1 MHPALYS
8 WREQLPAT
16 LVRMLAYLGG
26 ITVLSI
32 GAALI
37 FQSRPAINA
46 INPSGRPQWVEIE
59 KPFPA
64 FALAIPEAAGVPS
77 HYTILR
83 NRAGAG
89 RKDILSLGEPDGAAP
104 YLQVEVYRPNS
115 EIRHFARP
123 EAEIAK
129 AAAGLGPTQL
139 GRGEPLDSKFG
150 SLSIIPFAA
159 TQSTPRHCLGF
170 VRAYD
175 EPRLQLSG
183 WFCQGTKFGGADFID
198 RSTLACALDRLTL
211 LSAGS
216 EPKVGALFAQA
227 ELHRSF
233 CGQRD
238 PILTPTPK
246 YQLLWKA
253 AASRPEPRRIGR

>member
-8 WREQLPAT
+8 WREQLPAA
-16 LVRMLAYLGG
+16 LVRILAYLGG

-32 GAALI
+32 GAAHV
-37 FQSRPAINA
+37 FQSRPPIDPINGA
-46 INPSGRPQWVEIE
+46 DRPQWLEIE

-64 FALAIPEAAGVPS
+64 FVLAIPEAAGVPS

-83 NRAGAG
+83 HRTGGG
-89 RKDILSLGEPDGAAP
+89 RKDIVSLGEPDGAAP
-104 YLQVEVYRPNS
+104 YLQVEIYRPGTES
-115 EIRHFARP
+115 RHFAGP
-123 EAEIAK
+123 AQEIA
-129 AAAGLGPTQL
+129 ATAAGLGPVQTAGKQM
-139 GRGEPLDSKFG
+139 LDSKFG
-150 SLSIIPFAA
+150 PLTVVPFE
-159 TQSTPRHCLGF
+159 TTKGMPRHCLGF

-175 EPRLQLSG
+175 DPRLQLSG
-183 WFCQGTKFGGADFID
+183 WFCQGGADFID
-198 RSTLACALDRLTL
+198 NSTLACALDRLTL

-216 EPKVGALFAQA
+216 EPKVGALFATA

-238 PILTPTPK
+238 PILAPTPK

-253 AASRPEPRRIGR
+253 AASRPEPRRLGR

>member
-32 GAALI
+32 GAAHI
-37 FQSRPAINA
+37 FQSRPTLDPSNA
-46 INPSGRPQWVEIE
+46 GGRPQWLEIE

-64 FALAIPEAAGVPS
+64 FVLAIPEAAGAPA

-83 NRAGAG
+83 NRTGGG

-104 YLQVEVYRPNS
+104 YLQVEIYRPGS
-115 EIRHFARP
+115 ETRHFAGP
-123 EAEIAK
+123 THEIA
-129 AAAGLGPTQL
+129 ATAAGLGPVQTAGKQM
-139 GRGEPLDSKFG
+139 LDTKFG
-150 SLSIIPFAA
+150 PLAVVPFEA
-159 TQSTPRHCLGF
+159 TKGTPRHCLGF

-175 EPRLQLSG
+175 DPRLQLSG
-183 WFCQGTKFGGADFID
+183 WFCQGGADFID

-216 EPKVGALFAQA
+216 EPKVGALFAAA

-233 CGQRD
+233 CGQHD
-238 PILTPTPK
+238 PILAPTPK

-253 AASRPEPRRIGR
+253 AASRPEPRRVGR

>member
-32 GAALI
+32 GAAQI
-37 FQSRPAINA
+37 FQSRPAINP
-46 INPSGRPQWVEIE
+46 INRDDRPQWIEIE

-77 HYTILR
+77 HYTILH
-83 NRAGAG
+83 NRAGDG
-89 RKDILSLGEPDGAAP
+89 RKDILSLGEPDSAAP
-104 YLQVEVYRPNS
+104 YLQVEIYRPGS
-115 EIRHFARP
+115 ETRHFAGP
-123 EAEIAK
+123 TAEIVA
-129 AAAGLGPTQL
+129 AAAGLGPVQTAGKQM
-139 GRGEPLDSKFG
+139 LDSKFG
-150 SLSIIPFAA
+150 PLA
-159 TQSTPRHCLGF
+159 TVAFEATKGTPRHCLGF

-175 EPRLQLSG
+175 DPRLELSG
-183 WFCQGTKFGGADFID
+183 RFCQGGADFID

-216 EPKVGALFAQA
+216 EPKIGALFAEA

-233 CGQRD
+233 CGQHD
-238 PILTPTPK
+238 PILAPTPK

-253 AASRPEPRRIGR
+253 AASRPETRRIGR

>member
-16 LVRMLAYLGG
+16 VVRILAYLGG

-32 GAALI
+32 GTAQI

-46 INPSGRPQWVEIE
+46 INANDRPQWVEIE

-64 FALAIPEAAGVPS
+64 FVLSIPEAAGVPA

-83 NRAGAG
+83 HRAGNG

-104 YLQVEVYRPNS
+104 YLQVEIYRPGS
-115 EIRHFARP
+115 ETRHFAGP
-123 EAEIAK
+123 AQEIAA
-129 AAAGLGPTQL
+129 AAAGLGPVQTAGKQT
-139 GRGEPLDSKFG
+139 LDSKFG
-150 SLSIIPFAA
+150 PLALVPFEA
-159 TQSTPRHCLGF
+159 TKGTPRHCLGF
-170 VRAYD
+170 VRAYYD
-175 EPRLQLSG
+175 DPRLQLSG
-183 WFCQGTKFGGADFID
+183 WFCQGRSDFVEQ
-198 RSTLACALDRLTL
+198 STLACALDRLTL

-216 EPKVGALFAQA
+216 EPKVGALFAEA

-238 PILTPTPK
+238 PILAPTPK

-253 AASRPEPRRIGR
+253 TASRPEPRRIGR

>member
-1 MHPALYS
+1 MDF
-8 WREQLPAT
+8 QLPAT
-16 LVRMLAYLGG
+16 LVRVLAYLGG

-32 GAALI
+32 GAAQI

-46 INPSGRPQWVEIE
+46 INANDRPQWVELE
-59 KPFPA
+59 KPFPT
-64 FALAIPEAAGVPS
+64 FVLAIPEAAGVPS

-83 NRAGAG
+83 NRAGGG
-89 RKDILSLGEPDGAAP
+89 RKDILSLGEPDGVAP
-104 YLQVEVYRPNS
+104 YLQIEIYRPGS
-115 EIRHFARP
+115 ETRRFARP
-123 EAEIAK
+123 MAEIAGS
-129 AAAGLGPTQL
+129 AAGLGPAYIS
-139 GRGEPLDSKFG
+139 RAEPLNSKFDA
-150 SLSIIPFAA
+150 LAIFPFEAK
-159 TQSTPRHCLGF
+159 QGMPRHCLGF

-216 EPKVGALFAQA
+216 EPKVGALFAEA

-233 CGQRD
+233 CGQHD
-238 PILTPTPK
+238 PILAPTPK

-253 AASRPEPRRIGR
+253 AASRPEPRRVGH

>member
-8 WREQLPAT
+8 WREQLPAA

-26 ITVLSI
+26 ITVLSL
-32 GAALI
+32 GAAQV
-37 FQSRPAINA
+37 FQSPPTV
-46 INPSGRPQWVEIE
+46 NPIKPVDRPQWTEIE

-64 FALAIPEAAGVPS
+64 FALAIPEAAGAPS
-77 HYTILR
+77 HYAILH
-83 NRAGAG
+83 NRVGGG
-89 RKDILSLGEPDGAAP
+89 RKDILALGEPDSAAP
-104 YLQVEVYRPNS
+104 YLQVEIYRPGN
-115 EIRHFARP
+115 ETRQFAGP
-123 EAEIAK
+123 VAEVMAE
-129 AAAGLGPTQL
+129 AAGLGPVQTAGKEL
-139 GRGEPLDSKFG
+139 LDSKFG
-150 SLSIIPFAA
+150 PLAIVPFEARKG
-159 TQSTPRHCLGF
+159 TPRYCLGF
-170 VRAYD
+170 VRVYGD
-175 EPRLQLSG
+175 PRLQISG
-183 WFCQGTKFGGADFID
+183 WFCQGGADFIE

-238 PILTPTPK
+238 PILAPTPK

-253 AASRPEPRRIGR
+253 AASRPEPRRLGR